1 MARTANLTFNGKSYD
16 AGFVKLDRKKVY
28 GWSKIDIYD
37 EKDKTCSLASIA
49 DGEHILP
56 SGSVTLAGFNLKGE
70 YVKKSE
76 LIGMDS
82 NGKKVDKIPS
92 IYDQGASLTKV
103 DLDEFLSINVKSVY
117 QLSLNEG
124 KEELLSLLSSGD
136 IYHFPFN
143 YRADYNADDGYLIT
157 NANEVFAVIGE
168 KANIEFIGL
177 ENKEEEVPETV
188 EEESAEID
196 DFDFGML

>member
-1 MARTANLTFNGKSYD
+1 MPRTANLTLDGKSFET
-16 AGFVKLDRKKVY
+16 AFVKLDRKKVY

-37 EKDKTCSLASIA
+37 KDSKSCSLASIA

-56 SGSVTLAGFNLKGE
+56 SGSVTLAGFNSKGE
-70 YVKKSE
+70 YVKKSN
-76 LIGMDS
+76 LIGIDREG
-82 NGKKVDKIPS
+82 NKVDKIPS
-92 IYDQGASLTKV
+92 IYDKSANLTKV
-103 DLDEFLSINVKSVY
+103 TLDEFLSINVKSVY
-117 QLSLNEG
+117 QLSISES
-124 KEELLSLLSSGD
+124 KDDLLSLLNSGD

-157 NANEVFAVIGE
+157 NENEVFAVIGE

-177 ENKEEEVPETV
+177 ENKEEEVPEAV
-188 EEESAEID
+188 EEESGEID

>member
-1 MARTANLTFNGKSYD
+1 MARTANLKLDSKSFET
-16 AGFVKLDRKKVY
+16 AFVKLDRKKVY

-37 EKDKTCSLASIA
+37 KDNKTCSLASIA

-56 SGSVTLAGFNLKGE
+56 SGSVTLAGFNSKGE
-70 YVKKSE
+70 YVKKSN

-92 IYDQGASLTKV
+92 IYDKPCKLTKV
-103 DLDEFLSINVKSVY
+103 SLDEFLSINVKSVY
-117 QLSLNEG
+117 QLSLVEG
-124 KEELLSLLSSGD
+124 KEDLLKILNSGD
-136 IYHFPFN
+136 IYHFQFN

-157 NANEVFAVIGE
+157 NENEVFAIIGE
-168 KANIEFIGL
+168 KANIEFIGI

-188 EEESAEID
+188 EEESSEID